1 MIGIQDGVLRKYIG
15 SEEKIIIPDGV
26 TKIDSL
32 AFGRYST
39 GKEEN
44 PCPNLK
50 EVVLPETVREISD
63 DAFCHCET
71 LEKINLPHRLKKI
84 GKSAFHWCRSLEEII
99 IPDGISEIPAFAF
112 AGCYSLKK
120 IHIPESVKHI
130 GLQAFHGCHPEKLI
144 IPEKITNL
152 SPDVCGGKG
161 YRANIAEV
169 SYQNI
174 QFSARQ
180 SDDVKYGIDI
190 YSCIKLIN
198 EHDISVQIPSPE
210 KEYIIF
216 QLYCKYPDDKEFIR
230 FLKEKFS
237 SKFRV
242 LIDRNKP
249 EIVRQLLE
257 NGKFITKN
265 NINSCLFY
273 SAEHNTPEITLL
285 LTDYKY
291 RHFGYEDIETIIS
304 RKFAL

>member
-26 TKIDSL
+26 TKIDYW
-32 AFGRYST
+32 AFGNYDAEKTES
-39 GKEEN
+39 

-50 EVVLPETVREISD
+50 EIVLPETVREIAPY
-63 DAFCHCET
+63 AFYHCET
-71 LEKINLPHRLKKI
+71 LRKINLPSSLKLI
-84 GKSAFHWCRSLEEII
+84 GAEAFYNCRNLEEII
-99 IPDGISEIPAFAF
+99 IPEGVAEISFGAF

-120 IHIPESVKHI
+120 IHIPDSVEKI
-130 GLQAFHGCHPEKLI
+130 VSKAFCGCHPEKLI

-152 SPDVCGGKG
+152 SPDVFG
-161 YRANIAEV
+161 YRANISEV

-174 QFSARQ
+174 HFSARQ
-180 SDDVKYGIDI
+180 YSDARQGINI
-190 YSCIKLIN
+190 YECIKLIN
-198 EHDISVQIPSPE
+198 EHDVSVVIPSPE

-216 QLYCKYPDDKEFIR
+216 QLYCKYPDDKELIR
-230 FLKEKFS
+230 FLKEKFL

-249 EIVRQLLE
+249 EIVRKVLE
-257 NGKFITKN
+257 QKTFITQN

-273 SAEHNTPEITLL
+273 ATEHNTPEIVLL

-291 RHFGYEDIETIIS
+291 RHFGYEDIKTVIS
-304 RKFAL
+304 RKFSL